1 MITRTFAT
9 SCATLLLSLAVAAA
23 WAQSPPPA
31 APDSAAPISAAAP
44 QAQAQAT
51 PLAPDALPAE
61 DAPPR
66 ALEPFVASYE
76 VFNSGRR
83 LGTATMQ
90 AVPVEQAQTGS
101 KRWRIDLHL
110 KGGGLMRLTGLNLQQ
125 STLFENVDNQYR
137 PLSQAL
143 VKRVFLSNRK
153 TVGVY
158 DWAARS
164 AHWTGDVKKTRR
176 RPVPLQPGDMSG
188 LLINLAVIRDA
199 QPGAT
204 LNYRFVDDG
213 RVRDHV
219 YQVAP
224 QTELVQVGELSYD
237 AMRVERIQQAASGS
251 AGEQTVIW
259 VAAGV
264 PTPIRILQR
273 EDGQDA
279 TDLRLIE
286 YH

>member
-1 MITRTFAT
+1 MLRPFALT
-9 SCATLLLSLAVAAA
+9 ACAGLLLLLAGTAI
-23 WAQSPPPA
+23 AQSQPA
-31 APDSAAPISAAAP
+31 PAPEMEG
-44 QAQAQAT
+44 AQ
-51 PLAPDALPAE
+51 E
-61 DAPPR
+61 PPR
-66 ALEPFVASYE
+66 PLEPFVASYE
-76 VFNSGRR
+76 VHNNGRA
-83 LGTATMQ
+83 LGNATMQ
-90 AVPVEQAQTGS
+90 AVPLGGA
-101 KRWRIDLHL
+101 RWRVDLNL

-125 STLFENVDNQYR
+125 STLFDNVGNQYR

-153 TVGVY
+153 TIGTY
-158 DWAARS
+158 DWNAHSAR
-164 AHWTGDVKKTRR
+164 WTGDVKKTRQ

-199 QPGAT
+199 QPGKT
-204 LNYRFVDDG
+204 LQYRFVDDG
-213 RVRDHV
+213 RVRDHF

-237 AMRVERIQQAASGS
+237 AMRVERIQPAGS
-251 AGEQTVIW
+251 APSSEQTVIW

-273 EDGQDA
+273 EDGKDT
-279 TDLRLIE
+279 TDLRLTE